1 MPVSHAL
8 ILPAVV
14 AGTCSFVLQSAC
26 VASRRRGGFGVWFQL
41 HVWFLCL
48 HDGRWCAKDCNEFS
62 LQSFCP
68 GLFLQRKPEEGRVKD
83 TDAKQAKQETT
94 VNGSTD
100 STASNGNAVQGK
112 SQEASDGLV
121 LWRMSRMALRLITAW
136 SARIAC
142 HEVAKTGWFVVVQS
156 GFSSVGER

>member
-14 AGTCSFVLQSAC
+14 AGACSFVSQSAC
-26 VASRRRGGFGVWFQL
+26 VAFRSRGMCIEVVLVSGFNYTCD
-41 HVWFLCL
+41 LCL
-48 HDGRWCAKDCNEFS
+48 HDGHWCAKACNEFS

-94 VNGSTD
+94 VNGSSD
-100 STASNGNAVQGK
+100 STASNSNAVQGK

-136 SARIAC
+136 SVRIAC
-142 HEVAKTGWFVVVQS
+142 HEVAKTGWFVV
-156 GFSSVGER
+156 GL